1 VITIALFVLSDVLTT
16 KFLGQKNISSFLE
29 ATIFAMKAVISVITA
44 LAIVLMAN
52 YFTDSL
58 SYNSLLNDIKNKT
71 SKSPWRILNEEE
83 YKEVSVKLIHKCF
96 EINMIYFEQNFWE
109 AFANFSQKDRKNS
122 LYSFY
127 ISLLKE
133 QPKNFLNRHFIL
145 TQTDIETQSSNYK
158 TVMHMVDAMK
168 KERREVLDDIK
179 KEKQFEKIVI
189 CSEEQVIHNFK
200 NIFDDKEANLL
211 ILANISFDKQE
222 PYEVILGKFYN
233 RNKNVEEKCPLKFRP
248 LIFKF
253 HRL

>member
-1 VITIALFVLSDVLTT
+1 MITIALFVLSDVLTT

-133 QPKNFLNRHFIL
+133 QPKNL
-145 TQTDIETQSSNYK
+145 K
-158 TVMHMVDAMK
+158 TSVELSKDEITM
-168 KERREVLDDIK
+168 
-179 KEKQFEKIVI
+179 
-189 CSEEQVIHNFK
+189 
-200 NIFDDKEANLL
+200 
-211 ILANISFDKQE
+211 ILA
-222 PYEVILGKFYN
+222 KFAQLEFKGVEIELTYN
-233 RNKNVEEKCPLKFRP
+233 
-248 LIFKF
+248 LIVK
-253 HRL
+253 LQNTYKKLLSQ